1 MLPLLLGALV
11 GVVVWIVATVFF
23 GYPAL
28 IIGALIA
35 VALMYAFILA
45 LTGAGLFGSKTGGSS
60 GH

>member
-1 MLPLLLGALV
+1 MLPHFLATLV
-11 GVVVWIVATVFF
+11 AVVLWIVATVIW

-45 LTGAGLFGSKTGGSS
+45 LTASGMFGKKGGST
-60 GH
+60 H